1 MSRQYRNHYTHGR
14 HIPMRFLRGDP
25 YGYQRRVEADM
36 KRKFDEEAAKNEAK
50 PQKSADEIREDRQVF
65 IGLINGVLIGGL
77 LSGVGGY
84 LAKWNV
90 ITICFAV
97 FGGVVAGGLIG
108 AMITR
113 LIIWTNNHPKKAEA
127 KNNNEIVSKK
137 TNKQVTSGKTHV

>member
-1 MSRQYRNHYTHGR
+1 MSRQYRNHYTQGT

-50 PQKSADEIREDRQVF
+50 PQKSADDVREDRQVF

-108 AMITR
+108 AMITK
-113 LIIWTNNHPKKAEA
+113 LISWNNKRAKKAEI

-137 TNKQVTSGKTHV
+137 NNKQATSGKTHV

>member
-1 MSRQYRNHYTHGR
+1 
-14 HIPMRFLRGDP
+14 MRFLRGDP
-25 YGYQRRVEADM
+25 YGNQRRVEADM
-36 KRKFDEEAAKNEAK
+36 IRKFDEEAAKNEVK
-50 PQKSADEIREDRQVF
+50 VQKSADEIREDRQVF

-77 LSGVGGY
+77 VSGVGGY

-113 LIIWTNNHPKKAEA
+113 LIIWTNNRTKKPEV
-127 KNNNEIVSKK
+127 KNNNEIVSGKN
-137 TNKQVTSGKTHV
+137 NKQATSGKTHV